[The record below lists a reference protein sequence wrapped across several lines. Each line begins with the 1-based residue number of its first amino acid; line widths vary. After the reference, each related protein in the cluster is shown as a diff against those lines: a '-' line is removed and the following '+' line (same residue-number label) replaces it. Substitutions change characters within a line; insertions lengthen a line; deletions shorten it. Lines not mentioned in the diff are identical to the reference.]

1 MSNYNVEFRVVLN
14 QPPGSMYIRIKKVS
28 LNVDDTMFIYRFPV
42 NQRLNVDDVRI
53 ALTPQTVDEPYD
65 KSRGLIY
72 LRFKSSMLYAYIPKS
87 TLMSMLP
94 NRTYHI
100 NPNITSNATQYTVSL
115 LQTTTDFNYSCY
127 IGEVLETRTRIDPA
141 TAFKFFY

>member
-14 QPPGSMYIRIKKVS
+14 QQPGSLYIRIKKVS
-28 LNVDDTMFIYRFPV
+28 LNVDDSMFVYRFPP
-42 NQRLNVDDVRI
+42 NNRLNVDDVRV
-53 ALTPQTVDEPYD
+53 ALSPQTIDEPYH

-72 LRFKSSMLYAYIPKS
+72 FRFQSSMLYAYIPKA
-87 TLMSMLP
+87 TLMSMQID
-94 NRTYHI
+94 RIYQI
-100 NPNITSNATQYTVSL
+100 NANITSNATLYTVSL

-127 IGEVLETRTRIDPA
+127 IGEVLETRTKIDPA